1 MSPVG
6 PGPGSQHE
14 ERDMRTKT
22 ITARTLS
29 RRSATTLTLRLGAFG
44 LLCAGALMVAG
55 GDARA
60 NTPTIRLFPT
70 TVVEDLKQTG
80 NVARDMET
88 GLQEVIG
95 QLDQQQALYI
105 ESKCEG
111 AENDAGCQ
119 RLARQIGATY
129 LEMLTIMEERLPD
142 MEHTVNNTRLSLEKG
157 LRNELGRKMTP
168 WTLQETLIGKQA
180 EAGTAATGPTLRG
193 RSGMR
198 LSERF
203 KQYYQLVATSGAK
216 GDQSLAV
223 LASDIYLDMEETSLL
238 IQRTRQEIARATLM
252 EQLNQSFGIIT
263 PEMIEVVGGV
273 KSILFGDAQEQ
284 ALVAGP
290 PPASIEETWR
300 SPLEQ

>member
-1 MSPVG
+1 
-6 PGPGSQHE
+6 
-14 ERDMRTKT
+14 MRNAPSRTRAAACQR
-22 ITARTLS
+22 AR
-29 RRSATTLTLRLGAFG
+29 RRALYVACISLMLAGLALIATQQAH
-44 LLCAGALMVAG
+44 
-55 GDARA
+55 A
-60 NTPTIRLFPT
+60 NSPTIRLFPT
-70 TVVEDLKQTG
+70 TVVEDLRQTG

-95 QLDQQQALYI
+95 RLDQQQELYN
-105 ESKCEG
+105 ESKCDG
-111 AENDAGCQ
+111 AENDAGCS
-119 RLARQIGATY
+119 RLARQIGQTY

-142 MEHTVNNTRLSLEKG
+142 MEHTVNNTRVSLEKG
-157 LRNELGRKMTP
+157 LRNELGKKMTP
-168 WTLQETLIGKQA
+168 WTLQETLIGKSASNATQQA
-180 EAGTAATGPTLRG
+180 APTLRG

-273 KSILFGDAQEQ
+273 KSILFGDAEGT

-290 PPASIEETWR
+290 PPGSVEEAYR

>member
-1 MSPVG
+1 MRITPTR
-6 PGPGSQHE
+6 SQAAVQE
-14 ERDMRTKT
+14 PT
-22 ITARTLS
+22 S
-29 RRSATTLTLRLGAFG
+29 RR
-44 LLCAGALMVAG
+44 LLQYVCLALLFTSIAAIAMQNAH
-55 GDARA
+55 A

-70 TVVEDLKQTG
+70 TVVEDLRQTG

-95 QLDQQQALYI
+95 RLDQQQELYN
-105 ESKCEG
+105 ESKCDG
-111 AENDAGCQ
+111 AENDSGCQ

-142 MEHTVNNTRLSLEKG
+142 MEHTVNNTRNSLEKG
-157 LRNELGRKMTP
+157 LRNELGKKMTP
-168 WTLQETLIGKQA
+168 WTLQETLIGGNANK
-180 EAGTAATGPTLRG
+180 TATKTAPTLRG

-203 KQYYQLVATSGAK
+203 RQYHQLVATSGAK

-223 LASDIYLDMEETSLL
+223 LASDIYLDMEETSML

-273 KSILFGDAQEQ
+273 KSILFGDAEST
-284 ALVAGP
+284 ALVASP
-290 PPASIEETWR
+290 PPGSVEQAYR

>member
-1 MSPVG
+1 MRKPDQPPRIVARQLPSPPPAIVRLLAVG
-6 PGPGSQHE
+6 
-14 ERDMRTKT
+14 
-22 ITARTLS
+22 TLI
-29 RRSATTLTLRLGAFG
+29 AAAMLA
-44 LLCAGALMVAG
+44 
-55 GDARA
+55 GDAFA

-70 TVVEDLKQTG
+70 TVVEDLRHTG
-80 NVARDMET
+80 EVARDMET

-95 QLDQQQALYI
+95 RLDQQQQLYL

-111 AENDAGCQ
+111 AENDSGCQ

-142 MEHTVNNTRLSLEKG
+142 MEHTVNNTRLSLEKN
-157 LRNELGRKMTP
+157 LRSELGRKMTP
-168 WTLQETLIGKQA
+168 WTLQETLV
-180 EAGTAATGPTLRG
+180 GTAAKADVTRPSPTLRG

-203 KQYYQLVATSGAK
+203 RQYHQLVATSGSQ

-263 PEMIEVVGGV
+263 PEMMEVVGGV
-273 KSILFGDAQEQ
+273 KSILFGEAEADTV
-284 ALVAGP
+284 VAGP
-290 PPASIEETWR
+290 PPAQIEQAYR

>member
-1 MSPVG
+1 MRNAPTH
-6 PGPGSQHE
+6 SQAAT
-14 ERDMRTKT
+14 RVRTP
-22 ITARTLS
+22 
-29 RRSATTLTLRLGAFG
+29 RRALHYTCLALLLAGVAIVATQSAL
-44 LLCAGALMVAG
+44 
-55 GDARA
+55 A
-60 NTPTIRLFPT
+60 NTPTIKLFPT
-70 TVVEDLKQTG
+70 TVVEDLRQTG

-95 QLDQQQALYI
+95 RLDQQQALYN
-105 ESKCEG
+105 ESKCDG
-111 AENDAGCQ
+111 AENDSGCQ

-129 LEMLTIMEERLPD
+129 LEMLTIMDERLPD

-157 LRNELGRKMTP
+157 LRNELGKKMTP
-168 WTLQETLIGKQA
+168 WMLQETLIGKSA
-180 EAGTAATGPTLRG
+180 SATTQQPSPTLRG

-203 KQYYQLVATSGAK
+203 NQYYQLVATSGAK

-273 KSILFGDAQEQ
+273 KSILFGDADST
-284 ALVAGP
+284 ALVAAP
-290 PPASIEETWR
+290 PPGSVEEAYR

>member
-1 MSPVG
+1 
-6 PGPGSQHE
+6 
-14 ERDMRTKT
+14 MRNAPQRSRVAVHLRTPRRALYT
-22 ITARTLS
+22 ACLAALIAALCIITTQN
-29 RRSATTLTLRLGAFG
+29 
-44 LLCAGALMVAG
+44 
-55 GDARA
+55 ARA
-60 NTPTIRLFPT
+60 NSPTIRLFPT
-70 TVVEDLKQTG
+70 TVVEDLRQTG

-95 QLDQQQALYI
+95 RLDQQQELYN
-105 ESKCEG
+105 ESKCDG
-111 AENDAGCQ
+111 AENDSGCQ

-157 LRNELGRKMTP
+157 LRNELGKKMTP
-168 WTLQETLIGKQA
+168 WTLQETLVGKSSS
-180 EAGTAATGPTLRG
+180 ATPQQSTPTLRG

-273 KSILFGDAQEQ
+273 KSILFGDTDGT

-290 PPASIEETWR
+290 PPGSVEEAYR

>member
-1 MSPVG
+1 MVYCACLALLVF
-6 PGPGSQHE
+6 GSADVLMQ
-14 ERDMRTKT
+14 K
-22 ITARTLS
+22 AF
-29 RRSATTLTLRLGAFG
+29 AT
-44 LLCAGALMVAG
+44 
-55 GDARA
+55 
-60 NTPTIRLFPT
+60 TPTIRLFPT

-88 GLQEVIG
+88 GLQEIIG
-95 QLDQQQALYI
+95 RLDQQQELYQ
-105 ESKCEG
+105 ESKCDG
-111 AENDAGCQ
+111 AEDDSGCQ
-119 RLARQIGATY
+119 RLARQIGQTY
-129 LEMLTIMEERLPD
+129 LEMLTVMDERLPD
-142 MEHTVNNTRLSLEKG
+142 MEHTVNNTRQSLEKG
-157 LRNELGRKMTP
+157 LRNELGKKMTP
-168 WTLQETLIGKQA
+168 WTLQETLIGGKADQSA
-180 EAGTAATGPTLRG
+180 PEAAPTLRG

-223 LASDIYLDMEETSLL
+223 LASDIYLDMEETSML

-273 KSILFGDAQEQ
+273 KSILFGDTDGT

-290 PPASIEETWR
+290 PPGSVEQAYR

>member
-1 MSPVG
+1 MRSTAPVFL
-6 PGPGSQHE
+6 PALLVA
-14 ERDMRTKT
+14 
-22 ITARTLS
+22 TATL
-29 RRSATTLTLRLGAFG
+29 ATGVAF
-44 LLCAGALMVAG
+44 
-55 GDARA
+55 A

-88 GLQEVIG
+88 GLQEVIAK
-95 QLDQQQALYI
+95 LDQQQELYN
-105 ESKCEG
+105 ESKCDG
-111 AENDAGCQ
+111 AENDSGCQ
-119 RLARQIGATY
+119 RLARQIGASY
-129 LEMLTIMEERLPD
+129 LDMLTIMEERLPD
-142 MEHTVNNTRLSLEKG
+142 MEHTVNNTRQSLEKG

-168 WTLQETLIGKQA
+168 WTLQETLIGGNANNAVTKA
-180 EAGTAATGPTLRG
+180 SPTLRG

-238 IQRTRQEIARATLM
+238 IARTRQEIARATLM

-273 KSILFGDAQEQ
+273 KSILFGDEDSQ
-284 ALVAGP
+284 ALVSGP
-290 PPASIEETWR
+290 PPGSVEQAYR

>member
-1 MSPVG
+1 MITRPRQPRVSVSVHPAHSVI
-6 PGPGSQHE
+6 
-14 ERDMRTKT
+14 MRVF
-22 ITARTLS
+22 LS
-29 RRSATTLTLRLGAFG
+29 VV
-44 LLCAGALMVAG
+44 LLAIVIFASGTVL
-55 GDARA
+55 A
-60 NTPTIRLFPT
+60 NSPTIRLFPT

-80 NVARDMET
+80 DVARDMET

-95 QLDQQQALYI
+95 RLDQQQALYI
-105 ESKCEG
+105 ESKCDG
-111 AENDAGCQ
+111 AEGDTGCE

-129 LEMLTIMEERLPD
+129 LDMLTIMEERLPD
-142 MEHTVNNTRLSLEKG
+142 MEHTVNNTRQSLEKS
-157 LRNELGRKMTP
+157 LRNELGKKMTP
-168 WTLQETLIGKQA
+168 WTLQETLIGGNANNAAKQA
-180 EAGTAATGPTLRG
+180 SPTLRG

-223 LASDIYLDMEETSLL
+223 LASDIYLDMEETTLL

-273 KSILFGDAQEQ
+273 KSILFGDEEGQ

-290 PPASIEETWR
+290 PPGSIEAAYR

>member
-1 MSPVG
+1 
-6 PGPGSQHE
+6 
-14 ERDMRTKT
+14 MRTAPRHSPT
-22 ITARTLS
+22 VTATRAATRRLS
-29 RRSATTLTLRLGAFG
+29 YAFIA
-44 LLCAGALMVAG
+44 LLLFGFAVALSPTAN
-55 GDARA
+55 A
-60 NTPTIRLFPT
+60 NTPTIKLFPT

-95 QLDQQQALYI
+95 RLDQQQVLYQ
-105 ESKCEG
+105 ESKCDG
-111 AENDAGCQ
+111 AENDTGCQ

-157 LRNELGRKMTP
+157 LRSELGQKMTP
-168 WTLQETLIGKQA
+168 WTLQETLIGGKAEQA
-180 EAGTAATGPTLRG
+180 ASTSAPTLRG

-273 KSILFGDAQEQ
+273 KSILFGDAEST

-290 PPASIEETWR
+290 PPASVEQAYR

>member
-1 MSPVG
+1 MTIRPM
-6 PGPGSQHE
+6 Q
-14 ERDMRTKT
+14 ERTAVQT
-22 ITARTLS
+22 ITRNPALPRVFLTILIIALAALAS
-29 RRSATTLTLRLGAFG
+29 RESL
-44 LLCAGALMVAG
+44 
-55 GDARA
+55 A

-88 GLQEVIG
+88 GLQDVIG
-95 QLDQQQALYI
+95 RLDQQQALYI
-105 ESKCEG
+105 ESKCDG
-111 AENDAGCQ
+111 AADDSGCQ

-142 MEHTVNNTRLSLEKG
+142 MEHTVNNTRQSLEKG
-157 LRNELGRKMTP
+157 LRNELGKKMTP
-168 WTLQETLIGKQA
+168 WTLQETLIGGNA
-180 EAGTAATGPTLRG
+180 DNTTAKASPTLRG

-223 LASDIYLDMEETSLL
+223 LASDIYLDMEETTVL

-273 KSILFGDAQEQ
+273 KSILFGDEESQ

-290 PPASIEETWR
+290 PPGSVEQAYR